1 MLRAAKELLVDYAEI
16 KNKKNIDFIFM
27 YIKHNY
33 VCSDSEILSAVR
45 KSKFEIIENMKGM
58 RRKSD
63 TDKLELIKF
72 IIIDNL

>member
-1 MLRAAKELLVDYAEI
+1 MLRTAKELLVDLAEI

-27 YIKHNY
+27 YIKHNCL
-33 VCSDSEILSAVR
+33 CSDSEILSAVR